1 MAMAAY
7 LRSFTSIRPLLIVL
21 AGACAAAALL
31 ACGSAATPAPKPTL
45 APTAAAAA
53 TAAPAAAATLAPT
66 AEETAAP
73 PAVAATS
80 RSPVPATSA
89 PAAAPTSAPATSAP
103 QPTAAADENPI
114 RARLATTVL
123 ELGQQRVAFLLA
135 DSKGIIQDAA
145 VTITPVYSGDNSAG
159 PTVETEFHLWPYG
172 SRGSYTADVLFDR
185 PGEWRLDVDVAAPD
199 VSGRVEIEVNVEEQS
214 PVPGLGAVAPMSHTK
229 TLGTVA
235 DIEKLT
241 TDYSPD
247 PDLYQLSIAEAI
259 ENSLPSVIVFASP
272 AFCTTATCGP
282 QVDAVSEL
290 KNVHQGKANFIHV
303 EIYDNPDEIQG
314 DLSRGEIAP
323 SVDEWGL
330 SALPDWFNESWTF
343 VLDDEGR
350 VRDRFEGFA
359 SYTELEDALTEVLA
373 GA

>member
-21 AGACAAAALL
+21 AGACALAALL
-31 ACGSAATPAPKPTL
+31 ACGSAATPVPEPTL
-45 APTAAAAA
+45 APTAAAAP
-53 TAAPAAAATLAPT
+53 TAAPAAAATAAPT
-66 AEETAAP
+66 AAETTSP
-73 PAVAATS
+73 PAAAATS
-80 RSPVPATSA
+80 RPPVSATPA

-103 QPTAAADENPI
+103 QPTASAEENPI

-145 VTITPVYSGDNSAG
+145 VTITPVYTGDNSAG

-172 SRGSYTADVLFDR
+172 SRGSYSADVLFDR

-199 VSGRVEIEVNVEEQS
+199 VSGRVEIEINVEEQS
-214 PVPGLGAVAPMSHTK
+214 PVPGLGTVAPMSHTK

-235 DIEKLT
+235 NIEKLT

-259 ENSLPSVIVFASP
+259 ENPLPSVIVFASP

-290 KNVHQGKANFIHV
+290 KNAHQGKANFIHV

-330 SALPDWFNESWTF
+330 SALPHWFNESWTF

-359 SYTELEDALTEVLA
+359 SYTELEDALTEVLP

>member
-31 ACGSAATPAPKPTL
+31 ACGSAATPAPEPTV
-45 APTAAAAA
+45 APTAAAAP
-53 TAAPAAAATLAPT
+53 TAAPTAEETAAPT

-73 PAVAATS
+73 PAAAPTS
-80 RSPVPATSA
+80 RPPVPATSA

-103 QPTAAADENPI
+103 QPTASADENPI

-135 DSKGIIQDAA
+135 DSKGIIQDAD
-145 VTITPVYSGDNSAG
+145 VTITPVYTGDNSAG

-172 SRGSYTADVLFDR
+172 SRGSYSADVLFDR

-259 ENSLPSVIVFASP
+259 ENPLPSVIVFASP

-290 KNVHQGKANFIHV
+290 KDAHQGKANFIHV

-359 SYTELEDALTEVLA
+359 SYTELEDALTEVLP

>member
-1 MAMAAY
+1 M
-7 LRSFTSIRPLLIVL
+7 
-21 AGACAAAALL
+21 
-31 ACGSAATPAPKPTL
+31 
-45 APTAAAAA
+45 
-53 TAAPAAAATLAPT
+53 
-66 AEETAAP
+66 
-73 PAVAATS
+73 
-80 RSPVPATSA
+80 
-89 PAAAPTSAPATSAP
+89 
-103 QPTAAADENPI
+103 
-114 RARLATTVL
+114 
-123 ELGQQRVAFLLA
+123 
-135 DSKGIIQDAA
+135 
-145 VTITPVYSGDNSAG
+145 
-159 PTVETEFHLWPYG
+159 
-172 SRGSYTADVLFDR
+172 
-185 PGEWRLDVDVAAPD
+185 
-199 VSGRVEIEVNVEEQS
+199 
-214 PVPGLGAVAPMSHTK
+214 PGLGTVAPMSQTK

-259 ENSLPSVIVFASP
+259 ENPLPSVIVFASP

-290 KNVHQGKANFIHV
+290 KNAHQGKANFIHV

-359 SYTELEDALTEVLA
+359 SYTELEDALTEVLP

>member
-7 LRSFTSIRPLLIVL
+7 LRSFPSIRPLLIVL
-21 AGACAAAALL
+21 AGACAVAALL
-31 ACGSAATPAPKPTL
+31 ACGSAATPAPEPAL
-45 APTAAAAA
+45 APTAAAAP
-53 TAAPAAAATLAPT
+53 TAAPAAAATSAPT
-66 AEETAAP
+66 AAETTSP
-73 PAVAATS
+73 PAAAATS
-80 RSPVPATSA
+80 AS
-89 PAAAPTSAPATSAP
+89 AAAPTSAPAASAP

-145 VTITPVYSGDNSAG
+145 VTITPVYTGDNSAG

-172 SRGSYTADVLFDR
+172 SRGSYSADVLFDR

-199 VSGRVEIEVNVEEQS
+199 VSGRVEIEINVEEQS

-235 DIEKLT
+235 NIEKLT

-259 ENSLPSVIVFASP
+259 ENPLPSVIVFASP

-290 KNVHQGKANFIHV
+290 KNAHQGKANFIHV

-314 DLSRGEIAP
+314 DLSRGQIAP

-330 SALPDWFNESWTF
+330 SALPHWFNESWTF

-359 SYTELEDALTEVLA
+359 SYTALEDALTEVLP
-373 GA
+373 GV

>member
-1 MAMAAY
+1 MALAAY

-31 ACGSAATPAPKPTL
+31 ACGSASTPVPEPTV
-45 APTAAAAA
+45 APTAAVAA
-53 TAAPAAAATLAPT
+53 TAAPAAAATAAPT

-73 PAVAATS
+73 PA
-80 RSPVPATSA
+80 
-89 PAAAPTSAPATSAP
+89 AAPTSRPPVSAMSAPTAPPTAAPATSAP

-145 VTITPVYSGDNSAG
+145 VTITPVYTGDNSAG

-172 SRGSYTADVLFDR
+172 SRGSYSADVLFDR
-185 PGEWRLDVDVAAPD
+185 PGEWRLDVDVAAAD
-199 VSGRVEIEVNVEEQS
+199 VSGRVEIEINVEEQS
-214 PVPGLGAVAPMSHTK
+214 PVPGLGTVGPMSHTK

-235 DIEKLT
+235 NIEKLT

-290 KNVHQGKANFIHV
+290 KNAHQGKANFIHV

-359 SYTELEDALTEVLA
+359 SYTELENALTEVLP